1 MIDRSRFLERL
12 QNVRRVHDQQYQA
25 SCPAHRD
32 SEPSLSVTFTAERI
46 LLHCFAGCSTD
57 AIVAALGLEWRDLF
71 AAPMDTP
78 SGGGEAAK
86 RRSGEPARG
95 MTAWADSPTPKRS
108 VSTPPPPGKPIA
120 GGRLT
125 VARLAEAK
133 GIPEEFLREWG
144 LFERGGAV
152 VIPYKDA
159 SGETRAER
167 IRTHVTAAEG
177 SRWVKGHVPILYG
190 LHRLDGDDTLFLVEG
205 ESDTWT
211 LALHRL
217 PVLGVPG
224 ATLTE
229 KITPEVLGPVRTL
242 YVVQE
247 PDQGG
252 WAFVNGISRR
262 LRETSWRGRAFV
274 IRMERLG
281 VKDPNALHLQ
291 DPGRFRAVF
300 RKAMDDAEQLVW
312 RDDEDD
318 EAEPSTVGDYQEAR
332 DGLCLI
338 KSVRDSLEK
347 VKLANFTA
355 RIVAD
360 LHHDDGVESARFFQ
374 IQSQLKGRTASFILP
389 ARQFDSLGWIH
400 DKIGAEAVVFPGR
413 SLRDHVRVAIQL
425 LSRSIR
431 HRTVFTHT
439 GWREMDGQWT
449 YLHGT
454 GAIGAD
460 GDLSGVEVELPK
472 GLGGFALPAVPHRLD
487 LTDAVADSL
496 KMIEVAPDAVTL
508 PVFAAVWRAVLG
520 SADFGLHLTG
530 PSGSGKSEL
539 AALAQQHFGAGLNAR
554 HLPGG
559 WSSTGNALEVLAF
572 SLKDTL
578 CVVDDFAPHGGA
590 TDVWRY
596 HREAERLFRAQ
607 GNLAGRMRLS
617 RDGQL
622 LAERPPRGLVLST
635 GEDVPHGHSI
645 RARLLVLEL
654 EPGAMRWESL
664 TECQRLAAEGR
675 FAAAAAGFVQWLARR
690 YPEARTALREDIQ
703 RYRNALTLMGGH
715 KRTPANLA
723 ELAAGLRI
731 FLLFAVEIHAIA
743 EPLAESVW
751 SRAWACFGEVARTQ
765 AQQQEAADPVQRF
778 FELLHAALASGTAH
792 LAGRDGGCPASPG
805 AWGWRE
811 NPSSQGPLRS
821 SVWEP
826 HGQRVGWVDGED
838 VYLMP
843 DAAYR
848 AVQAMSTGGGEGI
861 HLSPTTLWRRLRERG
876 ALAACEA
883 NKRTLTVRRTLEGRN
898 RPVLFLR
905 PGLLN
910 IPADKADKEGTYPN
924 GINELSLSAWQ
935 NEADNV
941 LPKPP
946 LMLTKSILPSTERV
960 DSASLWEHDCQPI
973 VSLKRP
979 C

>member
-1 MIDRSRFLERL
+1 MIDRSRLLERL
-12 QNVRRVHDQQYQA
+12 QNVRHVHDQQYQA
-25 SCPAHRD
+25 SCPAHQD
-32 SEPSLSVTFTAERI
+32 AEPSLSVTFTAERI
-46 LLHCFAGCSTD
+46 LLHCFAGCSAD
-57 AIVAALGLEWRDLF
+57 AIVNALGLEWRDLF
-71 AAPMDTP
+71 P
-78 SGGGEAAK
+78 SPGDSSSGGGETAKRRGGEAAK
-86 RRSGEPARG
+86 GEAVKGTAQPQKGCNSSSQPAK
-95 MTAWADSPTPKRS
+95 TINA
-108 VSTPPPPGKPIA
+108 
-120 GGRLT
+120 GRLT

-133 GIPEEFLREWG
+133 GMPEEFLREWG
-144 LFERGGAV
+144 LFERSGAV
-152 VIPYKDA
+152 VIPYRDA
-159 SGETRAER
+159 SGEIQAER
-167 IRTHVTAAEG
+167 IRTHVTAAKG

-211 LALHRL
+211 LALHKL

-262 LRETSWRGRAFV
+262 LRETAWRGRAFV

-291 DPGRFRAVF
+291 DPGRFRAMF

-312 RDDEDD
+312 RDDD
-318 EAEPSTVGDYQEAR
+318 EEEGEPNTVGDYQEAR
-332 DGLCLI
+332 DGLYLI

-360 LHHDDGVESARFFQ
+360 LHHDDGLESARFFQ

-431 HRTVFTHT
+431 NRTVFTHT

-449 YLHGT
+449 YLHGA
-454 GAIGAD
+454 GAIGPD
-460 GDLSGVEVELPK
+460 GDVTGVEVELPK
-472 GLGGFALPAVPHRLD
+472 GLGAFALPPVPHRLD
-487 LTDAVADSL
+487 LTEAVADSL
-496 KMIEVAPDAVTL
+496 KLIEVAPDAVTL

-607 GNLAGRMRLS
+607 GNMAGRMRLS

-654 EPGAMRWESL
+654 EPGVMRWEKL

-675 FAAAAAGFVQWLARR
+675 FTAAASGFVQWLARR
-690 YPEARTALREDIQ
+690 YPEARTALREDNH
-703 RYRNALTLMGGH
+703 RFRNALTLLGGH

-731 FLLFAVEIHAIA
+731 FLLFAVEIHAIP

-792 LAGRDGGCPASPG
+792 LAGRDGGCPDSPG

-826 HGQRVGWVDGED
+826 HGQRVGWVDGEA

-848 AVQAMSTGGGEGI
+848 AVQAMSTSGGEGI
-861 HLSPTTLWRRLRERG
+861 HLSPTTLWRRLRERD

-910 IPADKADKEGTYPN
+910 ISADKADKEGTYPN

-946 LMLTKSILPSTERV
+946 LMLTKSILPSPERIGA
-960 DSASLWEHDCQPI
+960 ASLWEHDCQPI